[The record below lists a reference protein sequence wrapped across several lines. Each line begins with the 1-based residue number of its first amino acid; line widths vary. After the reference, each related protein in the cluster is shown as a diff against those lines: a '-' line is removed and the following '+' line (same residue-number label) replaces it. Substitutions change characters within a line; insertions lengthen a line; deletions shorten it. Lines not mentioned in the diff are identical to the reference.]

1 MKYVLT
7 FWERPGGSYAE
18 AEAAQERVL
27 NIFQQYEMPSSLNIT
42 EFVVRVGEFGGYIV
56 LETDNVADV
65 HKLTTVFAAFQARL
79 EPVLDVMDAVAAEL
93 EAIAWRNSLS

>member
-7 FWERPGGSYAE
+7 FWERPGGSYTE

-27 NIFQQYEMPSSLNIT
+27 NVFQQYEMPSSLNIT
-42 EFVVRVGEFGGYIV
+42 EFVIRVGELGGYIV
-56 LETDNVADV
+56 LETNNVADV

-79 EPVLDVMDAVAAEL
+79 EPVLDVMDAVAAES